1 MPLRATDLP
10 ILLPVRFGADNRANA
25 VYLFEITPGSPKKS
39 MTKSAVTAF
48 VTVLFGAALTLRAGT
63 TDSLSTIANLPEMA
77 AVTVPAHAA
86 APMSAAAQNETLQK
100 FCGDC
105 HNDVDMKGE
114 MSLDAFVPA
123 RAGEKAELAEKIVSK
138 LRTGL
143 MPPKDMPQPD
153 LATRLALAS
162 ALETTL
168 DAAAAARPNPG
179 RRPFQRLNRAEYAA
193 AVRALFGLDVDAS
206 AYLPADTISA
216 GFDNI
221 ADVQMPSATVMQG
234 YMRAAAY
241 VSRAAVGDPSRR
253 IPVRL
258 PTTCRAPDHRRSAWK
273 ARRLGRAA
281 ALS

>member
-1 MPLRATDLP
+1 
-10 ILLPVRFGADNRANA
+10 
-25 VYLFEITPGSPKKS
+25 
-39 MTKSAVTAF
+39 MTKPAITAF
-48 VTVLFGAALTLRAGT
+48 VTVLLGAALILRA
-63 TDSLSTIANLPEMA
+63 DAFPAVLPETA
-77 AVTVPAHAA
+77 GVLSPAHDA
-86 APMSAAAQNETLQK
+86 APMSAAAQNEVLQT

-114 MSLDAFVPA
+114 MSLDGFNPA
-123 RAGEKAELAEKIVSK
+123 RAGDKPALGEKIVSK

-143 MPPKDMPQPD
+143 MPPKDLPQPD
-153 LATRLALAS
+153 ATTRLALAS

-168 DAAAAARPNPG
+168 DTAAAARPNPG

-193 AVRALFGLDVDAS
+193 AIRALFGLDVDVS

-241 VSRAAVGDPSRR
+241 VSRAAVGDPEADPSSITYDVPRTR
-253 IPVRL
+253 SQKERL
-258 PTTCRAPDHRRSAWK
+258 DGAPFGTRGGTVVVHNFPADGK
-273 ARRLGRAA
+273 Y
-281 ALS
+281 